1 MTMTTNTQT
10 PPPLPLPEQPMPS
23 PHAPLD
29 AAHFVR
35 TTSAVASFTM
45 WLLLRGRRVRV
56 MAAVIVLPAIMP
68 FLLAYLAP
76 DDITIDGEQVFI
88 ISMEFLYIGM
98 LVPLGAIFFAT
109 SLLGD
114 EMESRT
120 FPLLLSRPLPRSAL
134 VIGKFCAYA
143 LVCST
148 FFIASTMLVFGA
160 CVIALKMPLSIEY
173 ARYLGAYCAV
183 ATAGVLA
190 YGALCLAAS
199 TVTKRPVVLAIIFVY
214 GWEKVS
220 LIIPGYIRLFTIQAY
235 LQALLPDSQ
244 FEKWYEQ
251 ATVLL
256 DMIAL
261 TQTPIGPARAT
272 ITLILIVIG
281 LLALASYVVRNKEYA
296 ASPESV

>member
-1 MTMTTNTQT
+1 MTTDTQN
-10 PPPLPLPEQPMPS
+10 PPPLPLPEQPTPS
-23 PHAPLD
+23 PHARLD

-35 TTSAVASFTM
+35 TASAVASFTM

-56 MAAVIVLPAIMP
+56 MAAVIVLPALMP
-68 FLLAYLAP
+68 FLLAYLVP
-76 DDITIDGEQVFI
+76 DNVTIDGQEVFI

-134 VIGKFCAYA
+134 VIGKFCAYST
-143 LVCST
+143 VCASFFVTST
-148 FFIASTMLVFGA
+148 FLVFGA

-173 ARYLGAYCAV
+173 ARYLGGYSIV
-183 ATAGVLA
+183 VIAGVLA
-190 YGALCLAAS
+190 YGSLCLAAS
-199 TVTKRPVVLAIIFVY
+199 TVTKRPVVLAIVFVY

-235 LQALLPDSQ
+235 LQTLLPESQ
-244 FEKWYEQ
+244 FVKWYEQ
-251 ATVLL
+251 TTVLL

-261 TQTPIGPARAT
+261 AQAPIGTVRAV
-272 ITLILIVIG
+272 ITLTLIVIG
-281 LLALASYVVRNKEYA
+281 LLVLASYVVRNKEYA